1 MSKKRN
7 KKIKETIP
15 EIKIEGFEIKKN
27 EDKIENTP
35 LSPTKTNKNQK
46 VILVI
51 FTTILVIL
59 FLFVYFYAYPRLRD
73 RIVESDFN
81 NIRAE
86 IEGFEAK
93 FDHYPTKINIDTKNN
108 GICFYLD
115 SIDMNSADA
124 ICDVSTPP
132 DRLIHYNKLR
142 LNADGQKLQQLL
154 KVTSIEESNDVCNS
168 FMKNSSRRI
177 FNEDLTVI
185 YFTNKESSEYYL
197 ASCRNT
203 FGLFNNLGN
212 IKK

>member
-1 MSKKRN
+1 MAKKRN
-7 KKIKETIP
+7 NKIKKSSKLILEINEDELKKKI
-15 EIKIEGFEIKKN
+15 EIV
-27 EDKIENTP
+27 NTP
-35 LSPTKTNKNQK
+35 LSPTKMSKNQRI
-46 VILVI
+46 ILLI
-51 FTTILVIL
+51 FTVISISLIL
-59 FLFVYFYAYPRLRD
+59 FIYLIIYPRLRD
-73 RIVESDFN
+73 RIIESDFN

-93 FDHYPTKINIDTKNN
+93 FDHYPNKINIDTKNN

-124 ICDVSTPP
+124 ICDITTPS
-132 DRLIHYNKLR
+132 DKLIHYNKLK
-142 LNADGQKLQQLL
+142 LNADGQKLQNLL
-154 KVTSIEESNDVCNS
+154 KVNTIEEASEVCKS
-168 FMKNSSRRI
+168 FMKNSSRHI

-197 ASCRNT
+197 SPCTNT

>member
-1 MSKKRN
+1 MAKKRN
-7 KKIKETIP
+7 NKIKKVIP
-15 EIKIEGFEIKKN
+15 EIKIEEIVNKVK
-27 EDKIENTP
+27 DKTENTP
-35 LSPTKTNKNQK
+35 LSPIKISKKQK
-46 VILVI
+46 VVLIIFSVISIL
-51 FTTILVIL
+51 ILL
-59 FLFVYFYAYPRLRD
+59 FLYLYLYPRLREK
-73 RIVESDFN
+73 IIESDFN

-93 FDHYPTKINIDTKNN
+93 YNHYPNKINIDTKNN

-124 ICDVSTPP
+124 ICDVSTPA
-132 DRLIHYNKLR
+132 DKLIHYSKLK

-154 KVTSIEESNDVCNS
+154 KVTSIEEANDVCNS
-168 FMKNSSRRI
+168 FMKNSSRHI

-197 ASCRNT
+197 SSCRNT

>member
-1 MSKKRN
+1 MSKKRI
-7 KKIKETIP
+7 KKIKNVVP
-15 EIKIEGFEIKKN
+15 EIKIEGFEIKK
-27 EDKIENTP
+27 EEEKIENTP
-35 LSPTKTNKNQK
+35 LSPTKTNRNQK
-46 VILVI
+46 VALII
-51 FTTILVIL
+51 FTIISVIL
-59 FLFVYFYAYPRLRD
+59 FLFIYLFVYPRLRD

-93 FDHYPTKINIDTKNN
+93 FDHYPIKINIDTKNN

-132 DRLIHYNKLR
+132 DKLIHYNKLK

-154 KVTSIEESNDVCNS
+154 KVTNLDEASDTCKS
-168 FMKNSSRRI
+168 FMKNSVKHI

-185 YFTNKESSEYYL
+185 YFTNKENTEYYL

-203 FGLFNNLGN
+203 YGLYNNLGN
-212 IKK
+212 IKR